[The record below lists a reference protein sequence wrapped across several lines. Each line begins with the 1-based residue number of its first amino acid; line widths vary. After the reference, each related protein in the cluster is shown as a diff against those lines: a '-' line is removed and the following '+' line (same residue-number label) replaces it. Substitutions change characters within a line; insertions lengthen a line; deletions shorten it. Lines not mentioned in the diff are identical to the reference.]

1 MMGDYT
7 EFLRIQSQNAQN
19 RRRKK
24 NKKLRENNKK
34 SHRRLDESRM
44 NDYSLAPLG
53 YAGLYDPG
61 SIVSKERDYDPYQ
74 PRGRD
79 GRWVHVGGFSN
90 DDVDTYWNYS
100 ADGFSNDISPMLRG
114 HEMPYAPYDDEE
126 MENLNNIVGAM
137 DKIGSGWE
145 LKEPMSV
152 YRVAPLGDLK
162 EGDEITDAAFQST
175 TEHGVVA
182 EKYKTTDEDALLRI
196 DLPKGF
202 RAIPHYGEWE
212 NGAKGEVIL
221 PRGTKLRV
229 VGKDGKFTVVVPV
242 NSVAKRFHFD
252 PRQPRDRRGRW
263 SDTGLGMDAPN
274 ARRMHRDDVSP
285 FPTGQAPSRRR
296 AASGARAATP
306 AKKTAAKK
314 ATAAPA
320 KKVAAKKTTT
330 APAKKTVASPRR
342 ASSSSTTNSL
352 YDSTRRTVSN
362 RSDIPRINRG
372 GTHVQ
377 QHSDG
382 TPLVPNP
389 YGDPGEAYYARNAG
403 PKKITN
409 ARLKTIF
416 EDPSKM
422 TAEER
427 RMISSAGGAKSLDG
441 EDMLTVQTSRGPRD
455 LERYKVMGQLRSKI
469 APGSGDRSAQ
479 REGISSERREK
490 MAAKRRE
497 SGKVSSTEFGK
508 ISEQIS
514 EDWSTD
520 GGKTVPC
527 VFCGKPVHSRGM
539 SVETPKPK
547 ALGGNYKD
555 RGGRWPAHETCNTKA
570 GAAAQ
575 KDPIAY
581 QEEMM
586 KRFAKLPAETR
597 VRLPHVYDYFPQLG
611 TYPGTAAQRRKY
623 MKTGP
628 KS

>member
-7 EFLRIQSQNAQN
+7 EFLRIMSQRHEN
-19 RRRKK
+19 RRKKK
-24 NKKLRENNKK
+24 NKKLKENSKK
-34 SHRRLDESRM
+34 NQRRLNRSRL
-44 NDYSLAPLG
+44 NDYSLSTLG
-53 YAGLYDPG
+53 YSGLYDPG
-61 SIVSKERDYDPYQ
+61 PV
-74 PRGRD
+74 
-79 GRWVHVGGFSN
+79 
-90 DDVDTYWNYS
+90 T
-100 ADGFSNDISPMLRG
+100 
-114 HEMPYAPYDDEE
+114 
-126 MENLNNIVGAM
+126 
-137 DKIGSGWE
+137 
-145 LKEPMSV
+145 
-152 YRVAPLGDLK
+152 
-162 EGDEITDAAFQST
+162 
-175 TEHGVVA
+175 
-182 EKYKTTDEDALLRI
+182 
-196 DLPKGF
+196 
-202 RAIPHYGEWE
+202 
-212 NGAKGEVIL
+212 GEVN
-221 PRGTKLRV
+221 KE
-229 VGKDGKFTVVVPV
+229 
-242 NSVAKRFHFD
+242 SVDKRFHFD
-252 PRQPRDRRGRW
+252 PRQPRDYRGRW
-263 SDTGLGMDAPN
+263 TDGLGISPPN
-274 ARRMHRDDVSP
+274 SRRMHRDDVSP
-285 FPTGQAPSRRR
+285 FPPGHTPSRRR
-296 AASGARAATP
+296 ATGARAATP

-314 ATAAPA
+314 STPAPA
-320 KKVAAKKTTT
+320 RKTAAKKTTT
-330 APAKKTVASPRR
+330 APARKTTAAPAKKTTASPRR
-342 ASSSSTTNSL
+342 ATSSSTTNSL
-352 YDSTRRTVSN
+352 YDSTRRTVAN
-362 RSDIPRINRG
+362 RSSIPRINRG
-372 GTHVQ
+372 GTHIQ

-382 TPLVPNP
+382 TPIVPNP
-389 YGDPGEAYYARNAG
+389 YGDPGEAYYARNVG

-427 RMISSAGGAKSLDG
+427 RMIASAGGAKSLDG
-441 EDMLTVQTSRGPRD
+441 EDVITVQTSRGPRD

-508 ISEQIS
+508 ISKQIS

-527 VFCGKPVHSRGM
+527 VFCGKPVKSTGM

-570 GAAAQ
+570 GEYAQ